1 MLKDNYRSSQHI
13 LDTSKSLIDKN
24 LHRVVSKLQGLEKT
38 LSAKN
43 KAVAKSK
50 VRPEFI
56 AYPNRAHE
64 DASIV
69 QQLEEMRNAGIPLN
83 EVAII
88 YAKHKQA
95 RNIISLLEKKKIPY
109 NTRRRVNVLEQ
120 PMIQNVRLLLE
131 YIYAEYSL
139 SLIHI

>member
-1 MLKDNYRSSQHI
+1 M
-13 LDTSKSLIDKN
+13 
-24 LHRVVSKLQGLEKT
+24 
-38 LSAKN
+38 
-43 KAVAKSK
+43 VAKSK

-64 DASIV
+64 DAAIV
-69 QQLEEMRNAGIPLN
+69 QQLEEMKNAGIPLN

-95 RNIISLLEKKKIPY
+95 QNIISLLEKKKIPY
-109 NTRRRVNVLEQ
+109 NTRRRINVLEQ

-131 YIYAEYSL
+131 YVYAEYSRPFSGEYL
-139 SLIHI
+139 LFQILILLILKF